1 MAEWPGGPIEF
12 DLVVPPSGNMS
23 VAGRQFWLGPA
34 RAGLTVR
41 FWADT
46 DVIHLS
52 IAGARVKSVISHLTV
67 ADLARLSS
75 ATMAP
80 WRPAAADP
88 HPTGL
93 AG

>member
-1 MAEWPGGPIEF
+1 MAGGPIEF

-23 VAGRQFWLGPA
+23 VAGRQFWLGPV

-52 IAGARVKSVISHLTV
+52 IAGAGGVRSFV
-67 ADLARLSS
+67 
-75 ATMAP
+75 
-80 WRPAAADP
+80 
-88 HPTGL
+88 
-93 AG
+93 